1 MQVATATMRHVI
13 TVGALAAMLLVG
25 CGPAESDQ
33 VRASERSQ
41 PRPAAERSEPGDTP
55 VVSPSDPLG
64 GWTPSRLD
72 WVPCE
77 ELRRGGCAS
86 LTVPL
91 DWSEPAGRTIDL
103 ELGRLPA
110 TGERIGSLVINP
122 GGPGGSGL
130 RYLGF
135 EPYGPT
141 ITSRFDVVSW
151 DPRGVGASD
160 GLRCNESVP
169 ELLAA
174 DPDPDD
180 DAELEALERAA
191 AAVAQDCERLEGA
204 VLDHLAT
211 TQVALDLEAI
221 RRALGD
227 EPLNYHGFSYGTQ
240 IGQEYLER
248 FPGEVRAMVLD
259 GVVDPALGFEEFLL
273 GQVAAFDD
281 AFRRDAARCQAEPA
295 ICGVADLEMAYDRIA
310 ERVELN
316 PLPAEG
322 GDVGPGELAIA
333 AIQTSYGTDGW
344 RTLGPSL
351 AAALDGDGGPL
362 RQLADT
368 YFDFGGYASY
378 AAVVCT
384 DSPPPQGVEAYRE
397 FADRAR
403 ERSGRFGGAV
413 ANELLPCATWGAAP
427 SGTPRAISAPGAP
440 PVLVVGNTGDAATP
454 YENAV
459 VVAERLESGVL
470 VTVESEGHTAYG
482 SNRCATEVIDT
493 YLLSL
498 SVPSDDPRCA

>member
-1 MQVATATMRHVI
+1 ML
-13 TVGALAAMLLVG
+13 ALASVLVG
-25 CGPAESDQ
+25 CSSSGPDQ
-33 VRASERSQ
+33 VRAGERSQ
-41 PRPAAERSEPGDTP
+41 PRPPADLAGPGST
-55 VVSPSDPLG
+55 SPPPDADPLG
-64 GWTPSRLD
+64 GWAPTPLD
-72 WVPCE
+72 WTPCDQ
-77 ELRRGGCAS
+77 LRRGGCAV
-86 LTVPL
+86 LAVPL
-91 DWSEPAGRTIDL
+91 DWSEPDGPTIDL
-103 ELGRLPA
+103 TLGRLPA

-141 ITSRFDVVSW
+141 ISARFDVVSW
-151 DPRGVGASD
+151 DPRGVGASG
-160 GLRCNESVP
+160 GLRCNAAVP

-180 DAELEALERAA
+180 AAELGALEDAA
-191 AAVAQDCERLEGA
+191 ATVAQDCERIEGD
-204 VLDHLAT
+204 VLDHLGTA
-211 TQVALDLEAI
+211 QVALDLEAI

-227 EPLNYHGFSYGTQ
+227 EPLSFHGFSYGTQ
-240 IGQEYLER
+240 IGQEYLDR
-248 FPGEVRAMVLD
+248 FPDRVRAMVLD
-259 GVVDPALGFEEFLL
+259 GVVDPSLGFEEFLL
-273 GQVAAFDD
+273 GQTAAFDD
-281 AFRRDAARCQAEPA
+281 AFQRDASRCRAEPVA
-295 ICGVADLEMAYDRIA
+295 CGVPDLVAAYDQVA
-310 ERVELN
+310 DRVESA

-322 GDVGPGELAIA
+322 GDVGPGELAMA

-351 AAALDGDGGPL
+351 AAALGGDGGPL
-362 RQLADT
+362 RQLADS

-384 DSPPPQGVEAYRE
+384 DSAPPRGVEAYRD

-403 ERSGRFGGAV
+403 ERSSRFGGAV
-413 ANELLPCATWGAAP
+413 ANELLPCATWAAPP

-459 VVAERLESGVL
+459 VVAERLASGVL

-482 SNRCATEVIDT
+482 ANRCATEVIDA
-493 YLLSL
+493 YLVSL
-498 SVPSDDPRCA
+498 AVPGDDPRCA